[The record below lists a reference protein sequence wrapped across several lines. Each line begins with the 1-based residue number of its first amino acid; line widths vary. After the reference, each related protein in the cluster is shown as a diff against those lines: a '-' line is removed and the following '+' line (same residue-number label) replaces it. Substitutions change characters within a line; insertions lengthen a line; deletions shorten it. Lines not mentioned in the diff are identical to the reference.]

1 MASRYCITSTTPH
14 QKHHTKL
21 RKTGFTIV
29 KVLTS
34 MDSNVFLQVL
44 GKTETLVTVMT
55 TEWSLIGVDHLMPM
69 KIFKKGEAT
78 ATSFTLVGTG
88 FIS

>member
-1 MASRYCITSTTPH
+1 MASRYCITITPPH

-44 GKTETLVTVMT
+44 GKTETLVTVVT
-55 TEWSLIGVDHLMPM
+55 TEWSLIRVDHLMPM

-78 ATSFTLVGTG
+78 ATSFTLVGAG
-88 FIS
+88 IIS